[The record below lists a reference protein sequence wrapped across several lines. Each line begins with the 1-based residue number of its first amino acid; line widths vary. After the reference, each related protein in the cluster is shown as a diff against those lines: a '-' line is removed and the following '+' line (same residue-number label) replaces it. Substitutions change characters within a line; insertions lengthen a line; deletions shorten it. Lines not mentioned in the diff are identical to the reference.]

1 MHSLFL
7 SIHKK
12 DLTKNPLVNYEVCNM
27 KALDIE
33 LEIVNITS
41 FIYDTVR
48 EAGFSKVIV
57 GLSGGVDSALVAGL
71 CTLSLGKDN
80 VIGVMMPY
88 KNSHPDSLAHAE
100 LLVKFLHITAYCVPI
115 TEMVDSYFEWF
126 ESDADVFRRGNRMA
140 RERMCILYDLS
151 AKYKAL
157 VVGTSNKSEI
167 FTGYCTQYGDSACA
181 FEPIAHLYKTEV
193 FEIAKTIKIPDE
205 IIQKPPT
212 ADLWEGQTDEGELGI
227 SYQELDKIL
236 YSILDVASYVPTDCG
251 DRDIAATEKFNLVMK
266 KVQNSLFKRRLPL
279 TMENVW
285 EL

>member
-1 MHSLFL
+1 MR
-7 SIHKK
+7 K
-12 DLTKNPLVNYEVCNM
+12 
-27 KALDIE
+27 LDIE
-33 LEIVNITS
+33 LEIVKITS
-41 FIYDTVR
+41 FIYDTVK
-48 EAGFSKVIV
+48 EAGYSKVIV

-71 CTLSLGKDN
+71 CTLALGRDN

-88 KNSHPDSLAHAE
+88 KDSHPDSLAHAE
-100 LLVKFLHITAYCVPI
+100 LLVKFLHITSYCVPI
-115 TEMVDSYFEWF
+115 TEMVDTYFEWF
-126 ESDADVFRRGNRMA
+126 ESDADIFRRGNRMA

-167 FTGYCTQYGDSACA
+167 FTGYCTQYGDSASA

-193 FEIAKTIKIPDE
+193 YEIAKTIKIPEE

-212 ADLWEGQTDEGELGI
+212 ADLWEGQTDEDELGI
-227 SYQELDKIL
+227 CYAELDRIL
-236 YSILDVASYVPTDCG
+236 YDILEVGERCLEITTVGDISACPDKTDDKEIVPT
-251 DRDIAATEKFNLVMK
+251 EKYNLVMK
-266 KVQNSLFKRRLPL
+266 KVKNSLFKRRLPL

>member
-1 MHSLFL
+1 MRT
-7 SIHKK
+7 I
-12 DLTKNPLVNYEVCNM
+12 
-27 KALDIE
+27 DIE

-48 EAGFSKVIV
+48 DAGFSKVIV
-57 GLSGGVDSALVAGL
+57 GLSGGIDSALVAGL
-71 CTLSLGKDN
+71 CTLALGKEN

-88 KNSHPDSLAHAE
+88 RTSHPDSLAHAE
-100 LLVKFLHITAYCVPI
+100 LLVSFLHITSYCVPI
-115 TEMVDSYFEWF
+115 TEMVDTYFEWF
-126 ESDADVFRRGNRMA
+126 ESDADIYRRGNRMA

-193 FEIAKTIKIPDE
+193 YEIARCIKIPDV

-212 ADLWEGQTDEGELGI
+212 ADLWAGQTDEDELGI
-227 SYQELDKIL
+227 SYQELDEIL
-236 YSILDVASYVPTDCG
+236 YRILDKGSGRLEIST
-251 DRDIAATEKFNLVMK
+251 TEKYNMVMK
-266 KVQNSLFKRRLPL
+266 KVKNSLFKRRLPL
-279 TMENVW
+279 TIENVW